1 MMNAA
6 KLEKFKKMLLD
17 ARAKI
22 LNNAMNSQAEALKLK
37 HEDLVDET
45 DHAAAIVQQGVAL
58 NVQEMNR
65 YLLKEIGHAL
75 EKFEDGTYGI
85 CEDTEEP
92 IDDARL
98 EAQPWTRYCVEAAEM
113 REQKAKRFASGG
125 YGGGRAGSF

>member
-1 MMNAA
+1 MNAV
-6 KLEKFKKMLLD
+6 KLEKFKKLLIE

-22 LNNAMNSQAEALKLK
+22 LNNAMHSQAEALKLK
-37 HEDLVDET
+37 HEDIIDET

-75 EKFEDGTYGI
+75 EKFEDGSYGI

-92 IDDARL
+92 IEEARL
-98 EAQPWTRYCVEAAEM
+98 EAQPWTRYCVEAAEL
-113 REQKAKRFASGG
+113 REQKAKRYASG

>member
-1 MMNAA
+1 MKAD
-6 KLEKFKKMLLD
+6 KLEKFKKLLLD

-22 LNNAMNSQAEALKLK
+22 MNAALNTQSDVLKIQ

-65 YLLKEIGHAL
+65 TLLREINHAL
-75 EKFEDGTYGI
+75 SKFEDGNYGI

-92 IDDARL
+92 IEEARL
-98 EAQPWTRYCVEAAEM
+98 EAQPWTRYCVEAAEL
-113 REQKAKRFASGG
+113 REQKAKRFASGI
-125 YGGGRAGSF
+125 GGGRTGTF